1 MELRNKSVQ
10 DILYCFK
17 AAQLCRPEIYS
28 KEAVVSDNLL
38 QVSAFRVATYGR
50 FDCTLESSCYDIINI
65 MRYSF

>member
-10 DILYCFK
+10 YILYCFK
-17 AAQLCRPEIYS
+17 VAVTEIYS
-28 KEAVVSDNLL
+28 KEAVVSGNLL

-50 FDCTLESSCYDIINI
+50 FDCTLKSSCYDIINI